1 MSTYINPESGTGF
14 SISTLDCPSWLKEYL
29 NYIMVV
35 KNLTTRTAVNYYTQI
50 RDFLR
55 WTQCRLNPKITGD
68 EMREI
73 SIASLPFSVIEGIQ
87 TEDLYE
93 YLSFSTTVLG
103 NKAKSRAAKLS
114 AIKGMFAYFSAQK
127 RLPANPATSINT
139 PKLERTLPKYL
150 TVDQCV
156 HMLRTVKET
165 PVSDFPERDFCMLT
179 FLLNC
184 GLRVSE
190 LVGMD
195 YSCIMDDGSVRI
207 YGKGRKERII
217 YINAACIR
225 ALNAYLVER
234 QLALGEYKE
243 DALFISRRTRGRIT
257 SRRVEQIVEKMLLVS
272 GLSGQ
277 GFSPHKL
284 RHTAATLLYATG
296 SADVLELQQI
306 LGHES
311 TNTTSIYTHLS
322 RERIREAMEGSPLA
336 GL

>member
-1 MSTYINPESGTGF
+1 MSTYINPETGTGF
-14 SISTLDCPSWLKEYL
+14 SIRTLDCPSWLKEYL
-29 NYIMVV
+29 NYVMVV
-35 KNLTTRTAVNYYTQI
+35 KNLTTRTVVNYYTQI
-50 RDFLR
+50 REFLR
-55 WTQCRLNPKITGD
+55 WTQCRANPKVTVG
-68 EMREI
+68 EMRDIPI
-73 SIASLPFSVIEGIQ
+73 SSLPFSVMTEIQ

-93 YLSFSTTVLG
+93 YLSFSSTVLG
-103 NKAKSRAAKLS
+103 NSAKSRAAKLS
-114 AIKGMFAYFSAQK
+114 AIKGMFEYFTMQK
-127 RLPANPATSINT
+127 RLPTNPAISIST
-139 PKLERTLPKYL
+139 PKLEKTLPKYL
-150 TVDQCV
+150 TVDQSV
-156 HMLRTVKET
+156 HMLHTAKET

-184 GLRVSE
+184 GMRVSE

-195 YSCIMDDGSVRI
+195 YSCIMDDGAVRL

-234 QLALGEYKE
+234 QLALGEHRE
-243 DALFISRRTRGRIT
+243 DALFISRRTRSRIT
-257 SRRVEQIVEKMLLVS
+257 SRRVEQIVEKMLMVA

-284 RHTAATLLYATG
+284 RHTAATLLYTSG

-311 TNTTSIYTHLS
+311 TSTTSIYTHLTQ
-322 RERIREAMEGSPLA
+322 ERIREAMEGSPLA
-336 GL
+336 DL